1 MRILVPIA
9 GLLFCLAACS
19 LATGTGSM
27 TPNPRRS
34 RAWAFRTR
42 PSWARDSSGNSY
54 YSFVANATTSSL
66 PAGAYVDYSLYQGS
80 ALILDNLSSSYFYAF
95 KTGTYTLVA
104 TVYGY
109 GSARSVV
116 PVSIARLSTSITL

>member
-1 MRILVPIA
+1 
-9 GLLFCLAACS
+9 
-19 LATGTGSM
+19 M
-27 TPNPRRS
+27 TPESAQITGLGISNKT
-34 RAWAFRTR
+34 FVGT
-42 PSWARDSSGNSY
+42 DSSGNSY